1 MKTIFYFIAC
11 AALLHSGC
19 QEDNYSWNM
28 FLENKSN
35 QNVHIKLTSS
45 TDSISKSIYM
55 KPNEEVLVKADSDM
69 GKSLTPYPLEKSIGS
84 FQYDTC
90 FVIFNDTVA
99 LIYTY
104 TENFERNI
112 LIGFTYTKSGGNSSR
127 KDIHN
132 NYRYTITEQDFLD
145 AEPL

>member
-1 MKTIFYFIAC
+1 MKSPVKLLLFALILASAC
-11 AALLHSGC
+11 K
-19 QEDNYSWNM
+19 EDYYKWNM
-28 FLENKSN
+28 YLENKSN
-35 QNVHIKLTSS
+35 QSVHVKLTSS
-45 TDSISKSIYM
+45 TDSISKSIYL
-55 KPNEEVLVKADSDM
+55 KPNEEVLINSGGAM
-69 GKSLTPYPLEKSIGS
+69 GRSLSPYPLEINVSI
-84 FQYDTC
+84 FQYDSC

-112 LIGFTYTKSGGNSSR
+112 LLGNTYTRIDGSSSR
-127 KDIHN
+127 KYTHN